1 MTSLYLQ
8 ARLRIKKQKAKQLKD
23 LRKPNMEISFGKIS
37 QKVPIPNDVDELW
50 STIVC
55 KIPGLTPHRGGLQMR
70 YIDDEGDDI
79 CVTTTDELQEALR
92 VGKETSNGFLS
103 LNLSLPAMDQSTR
116 TSIEEAFFAT
126 VPVEHCN
133 DDESTDEEDYVEVNN
148 VPPTPPPRTAA
159 NPTEP
164 DVFQIMKNAGETA
177 ILGINEALNS
187 AQTEINRMVNQL
199 DTTNAQQKQTEADL
213 ASVKTE
219 LAAANTKFAESEQQ
233 VVKLTQDLDATKA
246 FLAESTAQAQKASIR
261 LKDLEKQALEKAV
274 WQEKYKVAEQE
285 RAKLD
290 QQLKTL
296 RSALQ
301 ALTTGNAPA
310 PAKPVAAE
318 VVSNEII
325 PSSPVDME
333 KGERLPPLDDS
344 DDEAVQLPPLDCYD
358 DEVEE
363 VEPLPELPPA
373 YAEPESRPVPS
384 PTPLELQRQQQ
395 LQQLR
400 DMGFHLTFE
409 QLNEKL
415 AEHSGNMEHVVHS
428 LLSSPLDL

>member
-1 MTSLYLQ
+1 
-8 ARLRIKKQKAKQLKD
+8 
-23 LRKPNMEISFGKIS
+23 MEICFGKIS
-37 QKVPIPNDVDELW
+37 RKVPIPNDVDELW

-79 CVTTTDELQEALR
+79 CVTTTDELQEALC
-92 VGKETSNGFLS
+92 VGKETSNGLLS

-116 TSIEEAFFAT
+116 TSIEEA

-148 VPPTPPPRTAA
+148 VPPTPPPRATA

-199 DTTNAQQKQTEADL
+199 DTTNAQQKQTEAEL

-246 FLAESTAQAQKASIR
+246 FLAVSTEHAQKASIR
-261 LKDLEKQALEKAV
+261 LKDLEKQALEKVV

-285 RAKLD
+285 RNKLD
-290 QQLKTL
+290 QQLKAL

-301 ALTTGNAPA
+301 ALTGNAPA
-310 PAKPVAAE
+310 PAKPVTAE
-318 VVSNEII
+318 VISNEII
-325 PSSPVDME
+325 PSSSVDME
-333 KGERLPPLDDS
+333 KG
-344 DDEAVQLPPLDCYD
+344 VQLPPLDDDD

-373 YAEPESRPVPS
+373 YAEQKEESRPVPS
-384 PTPLELQRQQQ
+384 PTPLELLRQQQ

-400 DMGFHLTFE
+400 EMGFRLTIE

-415 AEHSGNMEHVVHS
+415 AAHSGNMEHVVHS
-428 LLSSPLDL
+428 LLR